1 MRRHGRLPVLAGTVA
16 GIAAAG
22 LITLLQ
28 ESTYRADASIAL
40 VRQGQPPGDD
50 PALAQAAAATADL
63 FHSRAVAEPAIAN
76 LRLDESAD
84 ELLERVS
91 VETEAESS
99 LVRVSVEAPSRDE
112 ARRTA
117 QELTELAT
125 VRFNDRFGPKTV
137 ASVWEAAR
145 AEEDRVSP
153 KPARNLALGALAGA
167 LLVQLLLSWRRRPRP
182 VVSAPPVP
190 RRDPKLEPEPE
201 LEPTPEPKPASE
213 PEPEPAPVSTGP
225 FVRPRLGEWTIVD
238 VERLLA
244 QEGPRFPD
252 RLDELGWYLE
262 TFRDI
267 AEDGRLPGSVDIIV
281 EEVFG
286 ELIGSA
292 ESAEGADRNGG

>member
-1 MRRHGRLPVLAGTVA
+1 MRRDGRLPVLAGTVA

-40 VRQGQPPGDD
+40 VRQGEPPGDD
-50 PALAQAAAATADL
+50 PALAQAAAASADL

-99 LVRVSVEAPSRDE
+99 LVRISVEAPSRDE

-153 KPARNLALGALAGA
+153 MPARNLALGALAGA
-167 LLVQLLLSWRRRPRP
+167 LLAQLLLLLRRRPRQ
-182 VVSAPPVP
+182 
-190 RRDPKLEPEPE
+190 
-201 LEPTPEPKPASE
+201 PASASPAPLLQPE
-213 PEPEPAPVSTGP
+213 RERAPRPMPEPEPRPVPEPEPDPASAEP
-225 FVRPRLGEWTIVD
+225 ALRRRPGEWTIG
-238 VERLLA
+238 EIEALLA
-244 QEGPRFPD
+244 EQGPAFAD
-252 RLDELGWYLE
+252 RVDELGFYLDAL
-262 TFRDI
+262 RDV
-267 AEDGRLPGSVDIIV
+267 AGPDGRLP
-281 EEVFG
+281 
-286 ELIGSA
+286 A
-292 ESAEGADRNGG
+292 GADALFHDVFAELVAAAEAEARPGR